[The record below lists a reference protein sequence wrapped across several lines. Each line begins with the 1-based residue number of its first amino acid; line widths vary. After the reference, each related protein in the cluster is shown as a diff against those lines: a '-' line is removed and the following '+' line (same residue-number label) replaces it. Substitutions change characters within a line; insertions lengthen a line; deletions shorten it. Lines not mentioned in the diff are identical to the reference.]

1 MRIHVVGAQETNAPW
16 AFELRIIRALQAI
29 GHNII
34 STDFRQD
41 RSNLPDKLR
50 STHADH
56 LLVFKGDW
64 VPASAIETVSC
75 RKTLWYAEYVG
86 RVSDLD
92 LPAFRNREVLRYN
105 CRAFD
110 QVLIHDPSSI
120 AVCRRLGAREVHWL
134 SCVMV
139 DTVGFS
145 RLDVPKKF
153 DVLFIGSPTPRRK
166 RIIAELAAH
175 YDVHWL
181 TVWSPEALNEVFN
194 QARIILNIHSS
205 AVPNIETRIGEVL
218 ASGAFLLSEEL
229 SYPDMFKDGE
239 HLVYWR
245 LGDTVDLAEKIAY
258 YLCHH
263 QEREKIA
270 AAGYRFARENHS
282 TGLRIQQ
289 LLRLLRGEVPDSPQ
303 TDSQFPEWN
312 VVQRIKYA
320 TMNFR
325 AHRWALHHRK
335 LLGL

>member
-181 TVWSPEALNEVFN
+181 TVWSPEALV
-194 QARIILNIHSS
+194 
-205 AVPNIETRIGEVL
+205 VTPNNWTTTIVQIELVQGRGGTMAKSQRRMFTADFKAQVVL
-218 ASGAFLLSEEL
+218 EEL
-229 SYPDMFKDGE
+229 TGVKDKAE
-239 HLVYWR
+239 LCREYRLHPQVFSRWR
-245 LGDTVDLAEKIAY
+245 EEFLERSSEIFATQSSRGDE
-258 YLCHH
+258 
-263 QEREKIA
+263 QERIA
-270 AAGYRFARENHS
+270 ELERIVGRLTVELEAAKKVSNVLTCLSARN
-282 TGLRIQQ
+282 GR
-289 LLRLLRGEVPDSPQ
+289 
-303 TDSQFPEWN
+303 
-312 VVQRIKYA
+312 
-320 TMNFR
+320 
-325 AHRWALHHRK
+325 
-335 LLGL
+335 